1 MNIQELLDAFSKLN
15 VDSKRS
21 QVSNLLK
28 ETAQIIDALLQQEQ
42 ISSSIQTI
50 DYKKIQEVKNDPVK
64 EDEVLTML
72 YSDIWTL
79 RNSLY
84 LLLSVNN
91 NNMNNQ

>member
-84 LLLSVNN
+84 LLLSVISSLLFYV
-91 NNMNNQ
+91 

>member
-21 QVSNLLK
+21 KVSNLLK

>member
-1 MNIQELLDAFSKLN
+1 MNIQELLNSFSKLS

-28 ETAQIIDALLQQEQ
+28 ETAQIIDTLLQQEQ
-42 ISSSIQTI
+42 IASSIQTI

-72 YSDIWTL
+72 YNDIWTL
-79 RNSLY
+79 RNSLF
-84 LLLSVNN
+84 LLLAVNN
-91 NNMNNQ
+91 SDINNQ